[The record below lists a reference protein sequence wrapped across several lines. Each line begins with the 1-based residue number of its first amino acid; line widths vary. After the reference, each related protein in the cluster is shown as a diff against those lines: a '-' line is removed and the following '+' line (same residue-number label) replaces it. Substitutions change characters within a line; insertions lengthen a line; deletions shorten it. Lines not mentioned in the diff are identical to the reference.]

1 MVYESFKD
9 RRPKEPRVEELQ
21 REAKRAKSELDR
33 ALQVPVPEDE
43 ELDSLPD
50 ASPDLDDFDSFEAIQ
65 GFWRSSKGEC
75 AIFTDQR
82 TNRLTYE
89 ESLSEQD
96 ARLHGWLEPDDD
108 QAGEGAL
115 ACWVAVLHL
124 LGEDE
129 LPWYGP
135 SFGEEPEALGQ
146 IKVELL
152 PGSKMRTSIR
162 IEDEDDDWQSPTC
175 FTRRTEEELQAQA
188 QAAQLA
194 AAGGAFVF
202 GAQ

>member
-1 MVYESFKD
+1 MVYETFKD

-43 ELDSLPD
+43 ELDELPD
-50 ASPDLDDFDSFEAIQ
+50 ACQEIEEPEEPEEPDQPDAFEAIQ
-65 GFWRSSKGEC
+65 GSWRSAKGEC
-75 AIFTDQR
+75 AIFTDPR
-82 TNRLTYE
+82 INRLTYE
-89 ESLSEQD
+89 ESLSDQD
-96 ARLHGWLEPDDD
+96 ARLHGWLEPYEDEQGD
-108 QAGEGAL
+108 GVI

-146 IKVELL
+146 IKVEH
-152 PGSKMRTSIR
+152 PN
-162 IEDEDDDWQSPTC
+162 
-175 FTRRTEEELQAQA
+175 
-188 QAAQLA
+188 
-194 AAGGAFVF
+194 
-202 GAQ
+202 